1 MKLTVFEKCKGIRN
15 MYLRCIGEIIAY
27 SDWKDENK
35 LSNISEI
42 PNIINIWEEKYGDF
56 KNLNLSELYEDELE
70 CLGFSNWSED
80 NPVKLIPIW
89 LYPYIDKN
97 NNYISI
103 NGDNISGKDLDNDHR
118 MGSLSYGVYG
128 KSR

>member
-1 MKLTVFEKCKGIRN
+1 MKLTVFEKCKAIRN
-15 MYLRCIGEIIAY
+15 MYLRCMGEIIAY
-27 SDWKDENK
+27 SDWKDEYK

-70 CLGFSNWSED
+70 YLGFSNWSED

-103 NGDNISGKDLDNDHR
+103 NGNNISGKDLDNDHR